1 MKSVGWKD
9 WRERKRGK
17 RREKRS
23 KADSP
28 IRRLAKQQRHTRMVL
43 DAFDSGSRD
52 RVSTGNQRHQR
63 DRDKRERESSF
74 KLHSA
79 QFNYTASVSPRL
91 SRRRRNALALL
102 LALVQTQWP
111 VKSHLHRD
119 TNAIVHAGVNKLK
132 ETEAS
137 IQMERYGQLL
147 WGTSTSRR

>member
-1 MKSVGWKD
+1 MLDGKIEE
-9 WRERKRGK
+9 REREGNDERN
-17 RREKRS
+17 
-23 KADSP
+23 D
-28 IRRLAKQQRHTRMVL
+28 RRLIPRFVVWQSSSVTREWSSMPLIRGRAIASLLETRGIRETV
-43 DAFDSGSRD
+43 
-52 RVSTGNQRHQR
+52 T
-63 DRDKRERESSF
+63 RERESSF

-137 IQMERYGQLL
+137 IQMERYEQLL